1 MERLMQKLLDPV
13 MSWSGPRRRWL
24 RCSIAGLMAW
34 PLAGD
39 ACCDGDE
46 RPSRWPYEWDAGQF
60 RIHADRDVVARAEV
74 GHELEQLSTDVTQVL
89 QLTIP
94 RSTMHVIL
102 LSNESEYRRY
112 MQHYFPG
119 LPERRALFVQQRG
132 KSMLFAHQ
140 HPELAIDL
148 RHESVHALLNE
159 QAHAVPLWLD
169 EGLAEYFEVPAGDRW
184 RGHSHL
190 ASITELAND
199 DAWPDLASLES
210 LTDVASM
217 NTERYRDAWAWVHFL
232 LHRHQETRQFLVNH
246 LQALRSG
253 AAVPPLSR
261 TVAMHL
267 PQWRELFTAHFRS
280 LAG

>member
-1 MERLMQKLLDPV
+1 MPKLVKPALG
-13 MSWSGPRRRWL
+13 WLGPRRSWL
-24 RCSIAGLMAW
+24 RCGLASLLAW
-34 PLAGD
+34 PVCGALDLGAT
-39 ACCDGDE
+39 E
-46 RPSRWPYEWDAGQF
+46 RTGGWPYEWDAGQF
-60 RIHADRDVVARAEV
+60 RIHADRDLATRAELV
-74 GHELEQLSTDVTQVL
+74 QELEQLSSDVTHIL
-89 QLTIP
+89 QLRIP
-94 RSTMHVIL
+94 TSTMHVIL

-132 KSMLFAHQ
+132 TSMLFAHQ
-140 HPELAIDL
+140 HPQLAVDL

-169 EGLAEYFEVPAGDRW
+169 EGLAEYFEVPATDRL

-190 ASITELAND
+190 TSIMELAAE
-199 DAWPDLASLES
+199 DAWPDLTTLEAMTEVS
-210 LTDVASM
+210 SM
-217 NTERYRDAWAWVHFL
+217 SSQRYRDAWAWVHFL

-253 AAVPPLSR
+253 SPVPPLSR

-267 PQWRELFTAHFRS
+267 PNWRELFAAHFRS
-280 LAG
+280 LTS